1 MTVDQLL
8 QRLRTIRARLVF
20 SYVLVITVILIVV
33 AFSVGAVHRRL
44 GIARIDADL
53 VSAMQSVAG
62 VVESEINERLS
73 LEIGAHEA
81 LYELELPGLG
91 VSVLDAKGN
100 RLGTRISGAPTL
112 SAARQAEV
120 SLHTPKTF
128 ESEQVRV
135 AASTWQHGEY
145 AYRIVTWTSLAPF
158 EREHNRVMNTV
169 RIAIALAALAALV
182 AVWLI
187 VRPALRPLSVM
198 AASAD
203 AIDRRHLDARLPVP
217 APPDELRRLAVA
229 FNGLLDRL
237 AESIAS
243 QRRFMADASHEL
255 RTPVT
260 VARTAAQVTLSS
272 PLRSE
277 SEYREALEIV
287 AAQTSLLSRIVDDLF
302 LLALAD
308 VDGQDMVLRDCYLDD
323 VVAGCVRDSS
333 VVAKARGITI
343 TVDAVDDIAIRG
355 DEELLRRMVMNLLD
369 NAVRYGPARTD
380 VRVSVSRDNGL
391 ATLTVEDSGPGIP
404 DADRERVF
412 ERFVRLQTA
421 RTADGGGL
429 GLPIARWIAEQHHGS
444 LHLEPSARG
453 SRFVATLPLQPGAA
467 AARDAREP
475 SQAVGAH

>member
-1 MTVDQLL
+1 MTGDQRLR
-8 QRLRTIRARLVF
+8 RLRTIRARLVF
-20 SYVLVITVILIVV
+20 SYVVVITLILIVV
-33 AFSVGAVHRRL
+33 ALAVGAVHRRL

-53 VSAMQSVAG
+53 VSAMHSVAG
-62 VVESEINERLS
+62 VVASEINERLS

-100 RLGTRISGAPTL
+100 PLATRISSAPTL
-112 SAARQAEV
+112 SAARQSEV
-120 SLHTPKTF
+120 ALGTPQTF
-128 ESEQVRV
+128 ASAQVRI

-145 AYRIVTWTSLAPF
+145 AYRIVAWTSLAPF
-158 EREHNRVMNTV
+158 EREHNTVLNTV
-169 RIAIALAALAALV
+169 RIAIALAALAALG
-182 AVWLI
+182 AVWFL

-203 AIDRRHLDARLPVP
+203 AIDPRYLDARLPVP

-272 PLRSE
+272 PVRSE

-287 AAQTSLLSRIVDDLF
+287 AAQTGLLSRIVDDLF

-308 VDGQDMVLRDCYLDD
+308 VEGQDIVLRECYLDD
-323 VVAGCVRDSS
+323 IVAGCVRDSS
-333 VVAKARGITI
+333 VVARARGITI
-343 TVDAVDDIAIRG
+343 TVDAVDDVAIRG

-369 NAVRYGPARTD
+369 NAVRYGPERTD
-380 VRVSVSRDNGL
+380 VRVSVCQDSSV
-391 ATLTVEDSGPGIP
+391 ATLIVEDSGPGIP

-421 RTADGGGL
+421 RTAAGGGL

-453 SRFVATLPLQPGAA
+453 CRFVAMMPLQPAA
-467 AARDAREP
+467 VSARDAREA
-475 SQAVGAH
+475 SQVVGAH